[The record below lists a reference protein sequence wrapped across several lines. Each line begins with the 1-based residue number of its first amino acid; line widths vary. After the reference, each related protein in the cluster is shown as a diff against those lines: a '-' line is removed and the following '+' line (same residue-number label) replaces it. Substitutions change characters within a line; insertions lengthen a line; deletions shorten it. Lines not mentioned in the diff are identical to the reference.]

1 MAVWRTDQAVVH
13 EMHGA
18 RFSSY
23 VSPSSGSEQLCA
35 WNVRVAA
42 GVVGQE
48 HRVSHEEVFLVLAG
62 SPTLT
67 LDGVPATLAAG
78 QVALAPA
85 GARLRLD
92 NRGADDAE
100 LWVST
105 SVGLRA
111 ELADGTTV
119 SPPWT
124 R

>member
-1 MAVWRTDQAVVH
+1 MPVLSETEAVVH

-23 VSPSSGSEQLCA
+23 VSPSSGSAQLCA
-35 WNVRVAA
+35 WRVAVA
-42 GVVGQE
+42 PGVEGQE

-62 SPTLT
+62 APRLW
-67 LDGVPATLAAG
+67 LDGVATELCTH
-78 QVALAPA
+78 QVAFVPA

-92 NRGADDAE
+92 NPGAVPAE

-105 SVGLRA
+105 PVGLQA
-111 ELADGTTV
+111 QLADGSV
-119 SPPWT
+119 LSPPWT